1 MYDLCISKKGRGGGG
16 VRKRAGIWFKSGTVA
31 NPNQSSTNRGV
42 GRSRG

>member
-1 MYDLCISKKGRGGGG
+1 MFMYVLAKKGRGGV
-16 VRKRAGIWFKSGTVA
+16 VRKRARIWFKSGTVA